1 MSRYTNNVM
10 ARKDLS
16 KIDASDYARLNL
28 EYVLE
33 KERRVKDDTKYLSVA
48 EAMKEDSVYQA
59 SSSRDVT
66 RVLFISQDE
75 SLLNPTQ
82 QSLDGYINLSDLF
95 DEVHILILRQGIV
108 AKNPALRVDR
118 NVWIYTAGNK
128 NWWWTPVMGKL
139 LIENQLV
146 FADGFRPDI
155 IIARD
160 PYESALLAINIGK
173 KYGRPVQVHV
183 LEDYTKSEFL
193 KKNRHNRWRKYL
205 PRFTIPR
212 VQSVRT
218 STRPLYE
225 FIVKRFT
232 VKDISILPRFNNYES
247 LITVKPSLDLR
258 AKYKP
263 FVFIILYIGKL
274 THSSYLYRAID
285 AARFGLRNPHFG
297 MIVIG
302 DGPAKKEFEERAKIL
317 GIKEQVVFE
326 SDIKDYV
333 PYLKSANVLI
343 VPDIDPESEELALK
357 GAAAGIPMILARTT
371 TREDIFTDGES
382 ALLCAPEA
390 TDEYSLKLNILMN
403 DLPLRRHIVESAQ
416 DMIKSKFHD
425 DPDVYKAAYRES
437 IEEVLF
443 LADKNTETP
452 ESEDEST

>member
-1 MSRYTNNVM
+1 M

-16 KIDASDYARLNL
+16 KIDASEYERLNL
-28 EYVLE
+28 EHVLE
-33 KERRVKDDTKYLSVA
+33 KEKRVKDDTKYLSVA
-48 EAMKEDSVYQA
+48 DALKEDSVYQA

-82 QSLDGYINLSDLF
+82 QSLDGYVNLSDLF

-108 AKNPALRVDR
+108 AKNPALRVDK
-118 NVWIYTAGNK
+118 NVWIYTAGDK
-128 NWWWTPVMGKL
+128 NWWWTPIKGKL

-155 IIARD
+155 IVARD

-173 KYGRPVQVHV
+173 KYGRPVQIHV
-183 LEDYTKSEFL
+183 LEDYTKADFL
-193 KKNRHNRWRKYL
+193 NKNRHNRWRKYL

-212 VQSVRT
+212 VESVRT

-225 FIVKRFT
+225 FIVKKFS
-232 VKDISILPRFNNYES
+232 VKDLSILPRFNNYES
-247 LITVKPSLDLR
+247 LINIKPSLDLR

-274 THSSYLYRAID
+274 THASYLYRAID

-297 MIVIG
+297 MVVIG
-302 DGPAKKEFEERAKIL
+302 DGPAKKEFEERTKIL

-326 SDIKDYV
+326 SGIKDYI

-343 VPDIDPESEELALK
+343 VPDVDQESEEVALK
-357 GAAAGIPMILARTT
+357 GAAAGIPMILARTN

-382 ALLCAPEA
+382 ALLCTPEVI
-390 TDEYSLKLNILMN
+390 DEFSLKLNILMN
-403 DLPLRRHIVESAQ
+403 DIPLRRHIVESAQ

-425 DPDVYKAAYRES
+425 DPDAYKAAYRES

-443 LADKNTETP
+443 LADRNTKQQTV
-452 ESEDEST
+452 EDASI

>member
-1 MSRYTNNVM
+1 M

-16 KIDASDYARLNL
+16 KIDSSEYERSRL

-33 KERRVKDDTKYLSVA
+33 EERKEKDDTVYLSVE
-48 EAMKEDSVYQA
+48 EAMKGDSVYEA
-59 SSSRDVT
+59 NSHRDIT

-75 SLLNPTQ
+75 SLLNPSQ
-82 QSLDGYINLSDLF
+82 QSLDGYVNLADLF
-95 DEVHILILRQGIV
+95 DEVHILILREGIV

-155 IIARD
+155 IVARD

-173 KYGRPVQVHV
+173 KYGRPVQIHV

-212 VQSVRT
+212 VESVRT

-225 FIVKRFT
+225 FIVKRFP
-232 VKDISILPRFNNYES
+232 VKDVSILPRFNNYES
-247 LITVKPSLDLR
+247 LISVKSSLDLR

-317 GIKEQVVFE
+317 DIKEQVVFAG
-326 SDIKDYV
+326 DIKDYV

-343 VPDIDPESEELALK
+343 VPDIDPESEEVVIK
-357 GAAAGIPMILARTT
+357 GAAAGIPMILARTPI
-371 TREDIFTDGES
+371 REDIFTDGDS
-382 ALLCAPEA
+382 ALLCVPEEV
-390 TDEYSLKLNILMN
+390 DEFSLKLNILMN

-425 DPDVYKAAYRES
+425 DTDLYKAAYRKS
-437 IEEVLF
+437 IEDVLF
-443 LADKNTETP
+443 LDEKNIDTQEN
-452 ESEDEST
+452 EDESI